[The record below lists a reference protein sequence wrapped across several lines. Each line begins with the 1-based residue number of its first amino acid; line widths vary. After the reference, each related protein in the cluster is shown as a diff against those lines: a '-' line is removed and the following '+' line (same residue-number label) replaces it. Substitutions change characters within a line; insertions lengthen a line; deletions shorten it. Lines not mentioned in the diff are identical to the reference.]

1 MCCIPCYSDFSEKRE
16 ACAFRISFSYFFS
29 LRSFLRLLAG
39 VISLV
44 ESSSPLKLNLVKPGA
59 LLSLSASCEHNKET
73 HRLDKSFFELSC
85 VQLTIGTLESLSN
98 LRLASVPLSTH
109 FNLKNRLSYFRFL
122 FLLAMWR
129 LESLR

>member
-16 ACAFRISFSYFFS
+16 AFAFRISFYHFFS
-29 LRSFLRLLAG
+29 LRSFLGLLAG
-39 VISLV
+39 ISPLV
-44 ESSSPLKLNLVKPGA
+44 DSSPLKLSLVKPGA

-85 VQLTIGTLESLSN
+85 VQLTIGTLESLGN
-98 LRLASVPLSTH
+98 LRLTSVPLSTH
-109 FNLKNRLSYFRFL
+109 FNLKNRLSYFGFL

-129 LESLR
+129 LESLG